1 MFFFCGTWI
10 SLFIT
15 FQSVNNQ
22 NLYIKVADYYV

>member
-15 FQSVNNQ
+15 FQLVNNQ
-22 NLYIKVADYYV
+22 NLLKVTYYYV